1 MLDLSISTRLEG
13 EADPVVS
20 RPTMGT
26 LLALERHF
34 KLDSAVMALQQT
46 KLEHVAWLAWKSRQ
60 QAGLVVPLWETFR
73 DTIADMSFDT
83 NDDPLADAAP
93 PTN

>member
-1 MLDLSISTRLEG
+1 MLDLSITTRLEG
-13 EADPVVS
+13 ESEPVIS

-34 KLDSAVMALQQT
+34 GLDSAVMALQNT

-73 DTIADMSFDT
+73 DTVVDMSFDSD
-83 NDDPLADAAP
+83 DDPLADAAP